1 MPAMC
6 PVHHNF
12 LTVNAVTNAGKGKNY
27 KELESVTEL
36 NALLAAY
43 LYLYLSS
50 TLCDVGYNRAER
62 TAQITYRHRA
72 I

>member
-12 LTVNAVTNAGKGKNY
+12 LSVNAVTNAGKGIRY
-27 KELESVTEL
+27 KQVKSVAVL
-36 NALLAAY
+36 KALLAAN
-43 LYLYLSS
+43 LYHYNTLS
-50 TLCDVGYNRAER
+50 DVGYNCVER
-62 TAQITYRHRA
+62 TAQITWQRKA